1 MAHIRLPV
9 LSSCAQNSDKC
20 DQKDA
25 TLPSSCIYEAS
36 FSCLKSQVS
45 CMERDSK
52 TAAETTTCILH
63 TNSNEYDLGRFI
75 TFKQQIY
82 TNENIR
88 GDSLYISF
96 KGHDYLYQCGKLYLQ
111 GILQTG
117 KIKGFL
123 RHTLTAFEKINEG
136 KEGASMISELENSR
150 NIFMIIDGYGHFKTE
165 DIRKAYANQIET
177 DSSQMSVLVSVQR
190 MKTNIKGGSG
200 GIIYWSPA
208 GTIMPTAYGGVN
220 SPTLDLAHEMF
231 HGLDANRGLLDSRLH
246 RGLARSEWQTV
257 FRENLLRSQL
267 NLPLRTHYGWNVD
280 VEGNFVGGT
289 GRSMVSINNL
299 PIIPFWYKL

>member
-1 MAHIRLPV
+1 MKAILKKTIYLIIIILAHIRLPV
-9 LSSCAQNSDKC
+9 LSSCTQNSDKS

-25 TLPSSCIYEAS
+25 ALPSSGICEDS

-45 CMERDSK
+45 GMEPDSK
-52 TAAETTTCILH
+52 TAAKNL
-63 TNSNEYDLGRFI
+63 
-75 TFKQQIY
+75 
-82 TNENIR
+82 R
-88 GDSLYISF
+88 GDSLYICF
-96 KGHDYLYQCGKLYLQ
+96 KGHDYLYQRGKLYLH
-111 GILQTG
+111 GALQTG

-123 RHTLTAFEKINEG
+123 RHTLTAFDKINEG
-136 KEGASMISELENSR
+136 KEGASMILELETSR

-177 DSSQMSVLVSVQR
+177 DSLQMSVLVSVQR
-190 MKTNIKGGSG
+190 LKTNIKGGSG

-299 PIIPFWYKL
+299 PVIPFWYKL